1 MLTRLRIADFAI
13 LEAAELPLGPG
24 LTAITGETGA
34 GKSILLDALALVLGG
49 RATDKIVRHGR
60 EFCEVEAL
68 FDEVVD
74 PLALATLAELGIPL
88 DDQGALVLRRM
99 VGKGSGKSRCWLNGR
114 LVTAQQ
120 LKQVATPLVD
130 LSAQHAQHRLL
141 EPAAHLELLDRFAG
155 QSGLRQ
161 DVEQAYAL
169 WRATATEL
177 EALQARQ
184 RQVADRL
191 DYLRFVHKE
200 LSELGPRPGELAE
213 IQTRLKALKATAQ
226 LLQVGAEA
234 TTLLEGAGGVGEQ
247 AARAA
252 RSLGRYVGS
261 DDRLASLTD
270 RAKELE
276 ILAGDLAFDVGA
288 WQRTLPRDDRE
299 LGKLSERQDQLLRGL
314 KKHGATEEALLAK
327 LQAIAAEV
335 DQDTTELRIDELER
349 RLAKQYEHLQ
359 ALALEISARRQLAA
373 PALGERIADVV
384 RQLGMPSAQ
393 VRVDLSLRELAA
405 ATGLDEA
412 ELYLCANLGEAG
424 GPLRQV
430 ASGGELSRVLLAVQ
444 RALGDAAWSQAQ
456 LAGGGVHLP
465 TAVYDEADAGLSG
478 TTGLVLGRF
487 LGEIG
492 ARQQV
497 LCISHL
503 PQVAAAAD
511 THVQVIKREVGGRTR
526 SELQVLDEQGR
537 LEELA
542 RMLGSVEGEGD
553 TALAHAG
560 KLLASQRARR

>member
-49 RATDKIVRHGR
+49 RASDKIVRHGR
-60 EFCEVEAL
+60 EFSEVEAL

-74 PLALATLAELGIPL
+74 PLVLAVLTDLGIPL
-88 DDQGALVLRRM
+88 DDQGALVLRRT
-99 VGKGSGKSRCWLNGR
+99 VSKGVGKSRCWLNGR

-120 LKQVATPLVD
+120 LKQVAAPLVD

-155 QSGLRQ
+155 QGSLRQ
-161 DVEQAYAL
+161 EVELTHGL
-169 WRATATEL
+169 WRATAAEL
-177 EALQARQ
+177 EGLLTRQ

-191 DYLRFVHKE
+191 DYLRFLHKE
-200 LSELGPRPGELAE
+200 LLELGPKPGELAE
-213 IQTRLKALKATAQ
+213 IQARIKVLKANAQ
-226 LLQVGAEA
+226 LLQVGAEVA
-234 TTLLEGAGGVGEQ
+234 ALLEGDGGVGEQ
-247 AARAA
+247 ASRAA
-252 RSLGRYVGS
+252 RSLGRQAGI
-261 DDRLASLTD
+261 DDRLAALAD

-276 ILAGDLAFDVGA
+276 VLAGDLAFDVSA
-288 WQRTLPRDDRE
+288 WQRSLPRDDRE
-299 LGKLSERQDQLLRGL
+299 LGRLSERQDRLLRGL
-314 KKHGATEEALLAK
+314 KKHGGTEEALLTK
-327 LQAIAAEV
+327 LQAIATEL
-335 DQDTTELRIDELER
+335 DQDTTVLRIDELER
-349 RLAKQYEHLQ
+349 QLAKDHEHLH
-359 ALALEISARRQLAA
+359 ALSRELSARRLLAA
-373 PALGERIADVV
+373 PALAERIADVV

-393 VRVDLSLRELAA
+393 VRVDLTLRELAG

-430 ASGGELSRVLLAVQ
+430 ASGGELSRILLAVQ

-511 THVQVIKREVGGRTR
+511 CHVQVVKRESGGRTR
-526 SELQVLDEQGR
+526 SELQVLDDAGR

-560 KLLASQRARR
+560 KLLASQRVRR